1 MPIRSER
8 KYCILKISVLGATGR
23 VGSHLV
29 SHALRSNH
37 QVTALVRSPEKVQI
51 SDKNFI
57 LHQGNALVK
66 EDIHLAMHGADLVVS
81 ALGTDGTTTLSQSMR
96 LIVEA
101 MAQERMKRI
110 ITIGTAGILE
120 SRTDPGLLRFQSSES
135 KRKSTRAAM
144 EHLEMYNILKASELE
159 WTIVCPTYLFD
170 GESLG
175 KYRVERDYLPD
186 GGTSI
191 SVIDTAEFAYQQLMS
206 DEYVQSRVGIAY

>member
-1 MPIRSER
+1 MN
-8 KYCILKISVLGATGR
+8 ILVLGATGR
-23 VGSHLV
+23 VGSHFV
-29 SHALRSNH
+29 SNALRSNH
-37 QVTALVRSPEKVQI
+37 HVTALVRSPEKVQI
-51 SDKNFI
+51 NDDNFV

-66 EDIHLAMHGADLVVS
+66 EDIHYAIQGVDLVVS
-81 ALGTDGTTTLSQSMR
+81 SLSTDGTTTLSQSMGH
-96 LIVEA
+96 IVEV
-101 MAQERMKRI
+101 MAQERIKRI

-120 SRTDPGLLRFQSSES
+120 SRTDPGLLRFQSPES
-135 KRKSTRAAM
+135 KRKSTRAAE